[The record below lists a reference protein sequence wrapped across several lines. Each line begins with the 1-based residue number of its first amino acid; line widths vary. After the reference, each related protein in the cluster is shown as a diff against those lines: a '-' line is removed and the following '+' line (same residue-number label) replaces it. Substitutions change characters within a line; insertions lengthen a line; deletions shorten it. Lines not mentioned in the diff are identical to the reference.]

1 MRDGVT
7 LYNFIR
13 SLPVKTIMHN
23 IGIIDSIANVVFLT
37 ANERYANPSSSF
49 LFHGVGFDVNQP
61 TRFEEKNLKERLM
74 TIERDQSLIAEI
86 IAARTNLGKEKTMRM
101 FFEAETKTPYE
112 AKEAGIVQE
121 VKSATIPEGNQIITL
136 RF

>member
-1 MRDGVT
+1 VRDGVT

-23 IGIIDSIANVVFLT
+23 IGIIDSIANVVFLA

-61 TRFEEKNLKERLM
+61 ARLEEK
-74 TIERDQSLIAEI
+74 T
-86 IAARTNLGKEKTMRM
+86 
-101 FFEAETKTPYE
+101 
-112 AKEAGIVQE
+112 
-121 VKSATIPEGNQIITL
+121 
-136 RF
+136 